1 MYTSGSGERKMAGLG
16 GRGGDCFCLISL
28 FKVLVTYVAFQ
39 TMSSENELQRLGKEL
54 FVAWFQILRPHP

>member
-1 MYTSGSGERKMAGLG
+1 MAGLG